1 MELTAF
7 ARECNATSWIF
18 LIVLQARPGEKEG
31 GNLRNRRLGGDG
43 SGLFV
48 DSPRFCL
55 SDGSTEQR
63 NAIRSLELF
72 RLGGEQIMD
81 AKAILDVL
89 MQSGMGRSQQRLE
102 RTSRGGNPVLEAATS
117 MLQGG
122 GGGGLGGMLSQVLG
136 GGKTGSGGGGGLG
149 DVLGSLLGGG
159 GGAAAGG
166 GLAGGLIGTLAKAAM
181 SQMSGA
187 TSGGGQA
194 AAPSFDLS
202 RYATGQVESQRND
215 NDRALVMIRAMLTA
229 AKADGQIDAG
239 EQERILGK
247 LNEAG
252 ASQEMRQF
260 IQDELRKPVDIDGLA
275 SEVDSPHMATEVYT
289 ASLFAI
295 DIDTPGEQTYMN
307 QLANRLGLPS
317 TLVTQLHQSLEV
329 RGA

>member
-1 MELTAF
+1 
-7 ARECNATSWIF
+7 
-18 LIVLQARPGEKEG
+18 
-31 GNLRNRRLGGDG
+31 
-43 SGLFV
+43 
-48 DSPRFCL
+48 
-55 SDGSTEQR
+55 
-63 NAIRSLELF
+63 
-72 RLGGEQIMD
+72 MD

-102 RTSRGGNPVLEAATS
+102 RTARGGNPLLEAATS

-136 GGKTGSGGGGGLG
+136 GGSSGSSAGGGGLG

-159 GGAAAGG
+159 SSGGGQAASG

-181 SQMSGA
+181 SQMGGA
-187 TSGGGQA
+187 ASGGAQA
-194 AAPSFDLS
+194 AAPGFDLS
-202 RYATGQVESQRND
+202 RYATGQVESQRDD

-229 AKADGQIDAG
+229 AKADGQIDAD

-247 LNEAG
+247 LNQAG

-260 IQDELRKPVDIDGLA
+260 IQNELRQPVDVDSLA
-275 SEVDSPHMATEVYT
+275 REVDSPHMATEVYT

-295 DIDTPGEQTYMN
+295 DIDTPGERAYMS
-307 QLANRLGLPS
+307 QLANSLGLPS
-317 TLVTQLHQSLEV
+317 SLVTQLHQSLEV